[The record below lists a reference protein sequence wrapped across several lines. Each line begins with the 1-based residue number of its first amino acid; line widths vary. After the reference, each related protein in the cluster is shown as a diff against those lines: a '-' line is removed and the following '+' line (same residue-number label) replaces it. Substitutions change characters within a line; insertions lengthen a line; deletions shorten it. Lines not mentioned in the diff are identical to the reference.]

1 MSVKKAGG
9 AENGPAPYTAPSED
23 FVPAGYFSPP
33 SLPPSPDAPK
43 PYRPVAHPASAPPAS
58 APPVQAPLFQASS
71 APVRPVPVS
80 PGNSPHFPLQIPVAP
95 LRHSTGFVA
104 STRRFFSEYGTFSG
118 RSSRGEFWW
127 VQLFMLLV
135 SVAVVA
141 FVAITPSQS
150 AVSALGVLVG
160 VGYFVFLAGV
170 LIPCLALTVR
180 RLHDAN
186 LSAGFLALVLI
197 PSVGGIIIFILM
209 LLPSSTQGS
218 RFDRRPVF
226 TRPTYRQGF
235 HQYDLQQQHRN
246 HHGS

>member
-1 MSVKKAGG
+1 M
-9 AENGPAPYTAPSED
+9 P
-23 FVPAGYFSPP
+23 
-33 SLPPSPDAPK
+33 
-43 PYRPVAHPASAPPAS
+43 R
-58 APPVQAPLFQASS
+58 Q
-71 APVRPVPVS
+71 R
-80 PGNSPHFPLQIPVAP
+80 PVAP
-95 LRHSTGFVA
+95 LRHSAGFVA

-118 RSSRGEFWW
+118 RSSRSEFWW

-141 FVAITPSQS
+141 FVAITSSQS
-150 AVSALGVLVG
+150 AVSALSVLVG
-160 VGYFVFLAGV
+160 VGYFFFLAGV

-197 PSVGGIIIFILM
+197 PSVGGLIIFILL

-218 RFDRRPVF
+218 RFDRRPGF
-226 TRPTYRQGF
+226 ARPTYRQGF
-235 HQYDLQQQHRN
+235 HQHELQQQHRN